1 MNYRILIITVA
12 LTSISLQSYGEIIT
26 DKENPHKKSFFL
38 SLGGGGG
45 LSLLKYS
52 DGNDPYYQPEIT
64 GSYLRPCLSTNFRL
78 GLKVSN
84 RLIICWNGR
93 TNFFKSVEDATEKK
107 EFLGGG
113 GAGLGVLYF
122 PGDEKRKIYINGL
135 FGYSNIFKGLSDI
148 NNFGTEILFGAGSM
162 ITNNISTELNIQ
174 FGTSEKSYGSHI
186 IKNPLIIN
194 LTLNYLF
201 Y

>member
-122 PGDEKRKIYINGL
+122 PGMRNGKYIL
-135 FGYSNIFKGLSDI
+135 MDCSD
-148 NNFGTEILFGAGSM
+148 TP
-162 ITNNISTELNIQ
+162 ISSKDYQI
-174 FGTSEKSYGSHI
+174 
-186 IKNPLIIN
+186 LIISEQKFC
-194 LTLNYLF
+194 LGQVP
-201 Y
+201 